1 LSAGAARA
9 AQIQWFIIR
18 LGAYHRSSHRSIAAI
33 AILFELLFDDGIPGI
48 YSCDPYDIHMC
59 LNMEDGNGLFLT
71 GELMAEMGPTLTTSS
86 SWDGD
91 GMCVPILRH
100 HREGHTIDVPFI
112 AQISEISAA
121 RDLRPEKV
129 LLSDR
134 MTPIV
139 ADLGAGIIPW

>member
-1 LSAGAARA
+1 
-9 AQIQWFIIR
+9 
-18 LGAYHRSSHRSIAAI
+18 
-33 AILFELLFDDGIPGI
+33 
-48 YSCDPYDIHMC
+48 MC

-139 ADLGAGIIPW
+139 ADLGAGIIPWWKHVSPIFKMTNGEIIGKKLAKLDMEVVACCSML